1 MVEYA
6 QPPRSFR
13 VLLTLASIVIL
24 IAGMRAAQELILP
37 FLVSVFVAMVCAPI
51 VFWMERKGLPAVLA
65 VILVATALIGVG
77 VGLGAIVGG
86 SVNDFMARL
95 PQYQRRLGDESV
107 ALRLWLDQMGV
118 DLGSSKILASVNPG
132 TAMGLVGNLLTSVGA
147 LFANA
152 LLIALTV
159 TFILM
164 EASSLPRK
172 LESALGGSSSFFP
185 AVSQFIRSVN
195 HYTALKTVISL
206 LTGAAAAFWVWMMG
220 VDFPIIWGVLA
231 FLLNYVPNL
240 GSIVAAI
247 PPTLLAFV
255 QYGAGTAFFV
265 AAGYT
270 VINLVVGNIIEPR
283 FMGQGLGLSTLVVF
297 LSLVFWGWLFGPV
310 GMLLSVP
317 LTMMFKIGLE
327 SKEDTRWLAIL
338 LGPESESEPA
348 EVQAVA
354 ESDAAETAGKPA

>member
-172 LESALGGSSSFFP
+172 LESALGHLCRLVALARVAQHAHAR
-185 AVSQFIRSVN
+185 AVGHRQIGDHHGVG
-195 HYTALKTVISL
+195 ALRANDGRI
-206 LTGAAAAFWVWMMG
+206 GAH
-220 VDFPIIWGVLA
+220 LA
-231 FLLNYVPNL
+231 VR
-240 GSIVAAI
+240 AI
-247 PPTLLAFV
+247 D
-255 QYGAGTAFFV
+255 FV
-265 AAGYT
+265 AR
-270 VINLVVGNIIEPR
+270 PR
-283 FMGQGLGLSTLVVF
+283 QQH
-297 LSLVFWGWLFGPV
+297 
-310 GMLLSVP
+310 
-317 LTMMFKIGLE
+317 
-327 SKEDTRWLAIL
+327 A
-338 LGPESESEPA
+338 
-348 EVQAVA
+348 
-354 ESDAAETAGKPA
+354 

>member
-1 MVEYA
+1 MSELGP
-6 QPPRSFR
+6 PPRGFR
-13 VLLTLASIVIL
+13 ILLTLASVVIL
-24 IAGMRAAQELILP
+24 IAGMRAAQELVLP
-37 FLVSVFVAMVCAPI
+37 FLVSVFIALVCAPP

-65 VILVATALIGVG
+65 VIVVATALLGAGVG
-77 VGLGAIVGG
+77 IGAIVGG

-95 PQYQRRLGDESV
+95 PQYQQRLGDETA
-107 ALRLWLDQMGV
+107 ALRLWLNELGI
-118 DLGSSKILASVNPG
+118 DLAGSEILASLNPG

-159 TFILM
+159 TFILL

-172 LESALGGSSSFFP
+172 LHTALGRSSSFFP
-185 AVSQFIRSVN
+185 AVSQFIHSVN
-195 HYTALKTVISL
+195 HYTALKTVISIV
-206 LTGAAAAFWVWMMG
+206 TGVVAALWVWIMG

-247 PPTLLAFV
+247 PPVLLGFV
-255 QYGAGTAFFV
+255 QYGWGTAFLV
-265 AAGYT
+265 AAGYA
-270 VINLVVGNIIEPR
+270 VINLVVGNMIEPR

-317 LTMMFKIGLE
+317 LTMMVKIGLE
-327 SKEDTRWLAIL
+327 NKEDTRWVAIL
-338 LGPESESEPA
+338 LGPESESVPA
-348 EVQAVA
+348 EKQSAP
-354 ESDAAETAGKPA
+354 ESDAAEATGKTA